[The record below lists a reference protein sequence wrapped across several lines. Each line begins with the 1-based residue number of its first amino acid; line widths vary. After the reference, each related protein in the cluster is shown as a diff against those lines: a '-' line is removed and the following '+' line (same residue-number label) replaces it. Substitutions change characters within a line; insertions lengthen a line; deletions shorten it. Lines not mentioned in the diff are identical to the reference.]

1 MTLKRVVIVGGGFG
15 GINCAKALAGRRDVS
30 VCLIDRRNYHL
41 FQPLLYQVA
50 MAGLSEAD
58 IASPIR
64 SLFSSYEN
72 VRVVQAEVTGVD
84 VNARQVKTAVGSF
97 EYDYVVLASGA
108 QHAYFGNEQW
118 EDHAPGLKNL
128 EQATEIRRRVLTA
141 FERAECEPDPSRR
154 RALLTFAVI
163 GGGPTGV
170 ELAGAIGE
178 MTRFTLARD
187 FRNIDPKLTRIV
199 LIEAGARILPSFDAE
214 LASRAAREL
223 EQLGVQVWVNSRVT
237 DVTANG
243 VRVGEEHLA
252 CNTVIWGAGVQASAL
267 GKSLP
272 AKTDAQG
279 RVVVGEDLALA
290 EQKNVFVIGDQ
301 AHFRPADAQR
311 PLPGVASVAIQQ
323 GQHVAQLI
331 LADLRGQPR
340 APFRYN
346 DKGQMATIGRRRAV
360 LQLGR
365 FRSAGTFAWSLWLLV
380 HIYFLSGFR
389 NRVFVLLHWCWSYL
403 TFSRGSRLIV
413 EKHWHSYA
421 TPDVAANPT
430 SVPAPLHSMPVG
442 TQDAPAPS
450 AAPLAPISMP
460 PSARLELFTGAES
473 APPEGWEE
481 PARWLS
487 EEPPSL
493 PSPALQPNLA
503 AQLEAALTGSDLRRS
518 A

>member
-1 MTLKRVVIVGGGFG
+1 
-15 GINCAKALAGRRDVS
+15 
-30 VCLIDRRNYHL
+30 
-41 FQPLLYQVA
+41 
-50 MAGLSEAD
+50 
-58 IASPIR
+58 
-64 SLFSSYEN
+64 
-72 VRVVQAEVTGVD
+72 
-84 VNARQVKTAVGSF
+84 
-97 EYDYVVLASGA
+97 
-108 QHAYFGNEQW
+108 
-118 EDHAPGLKNL
+118 
-128 EQATEIRRRVLTA
+128 
-141 FERAECEPDPSRR
+141 
-154 RALLTFAVI
+154 
-163 GGGPTGV
+163 
-170 ELAGAIGE
+170 
-178 MTRFTLARD
+178 
-187 FRNIDPKLTRIV
+187 
-199 LIEAGARILPSFDAE
+199 LPSFDTE

-237 DVTANG
+237 DVTGSG

-252 CNTVIWGAGVQASAL
+252 CNTVIWGAGVQASPL

-290 EQKNVFVIGDQ
+290 DQKNVFVIGDQ

-311 PLPGVASVAIQQ
+311 ALPGVASVAIQQ

-331 LADLRGQPR
+331 LAELRGQPR
-340 APFRYN
+340 SPFRFN

-360 LQLGR
+360 LQRGR
-365 FRSAGTFAWSLWLLV
+365 FRSAGTFAWSMWLLV

-421 TPDVAANPT
+421 APAEPVTATVTRSIAAPPL
-430 SVPAPLHSMPVG
+430 SVPAPSPSVP
-442 TQDAPAPS
+442 APAL
-450 AAPLAPISMP
+450 LAPISMP
-460 PSARLELFTGAES
+460 PSARIELLAVPES

-481 PARWLS
+481 PTRWLS

-493 PSPALQPNLA
+493 PSPALQPKLA
-503 AQLEAALTGSDLRRS
+503 AQLEAELTGADLRRS